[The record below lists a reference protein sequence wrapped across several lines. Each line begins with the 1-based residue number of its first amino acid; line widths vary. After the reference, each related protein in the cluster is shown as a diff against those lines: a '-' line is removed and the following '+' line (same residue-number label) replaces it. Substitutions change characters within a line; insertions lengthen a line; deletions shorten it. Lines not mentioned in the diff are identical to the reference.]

1 MARPDPIPA
10 YEDNYIWLLRD
21 GPATLVVDPGDAA
34 PVIAR
39 LGKTRP
45 TAILITHHHWDHIDG
60 VPELHARW
68 PDVPIFA
75 PDDPRIPI
83 ATQRV
88 SDGDVVEIGPW
99 RFEVIAVPGHTQT
112 QVAYSGE
119 GLVFCGDSMFSLGCG
134 RLFEGTPAQMLD
146 SLDRLAALPGDTLLC
161 CTHEYTAANA
171 RFALAVEPG
180 NTALEQRAAQVAS
193 LRANNAATLPSTIDS
208 ERACNPFLR
217 VDSPEILQSLAK
229 HLGHPPEGRVEAFA
243 ALRSWKDG
251 FR

>member
-10 YEDNYIWLLRD
+10 YEDNYIWLLRH
-21 GPATLVVDPGDAA
+21 GPAVLVVDPGDAA
-34 PVIAR
+34 SVIAR
-39 LGKTRP
+39 LGTTPP

-60 VPELHARW
+60 LPELHARW

-88 SDGDVVEIGPW
+88 SDGDAVEIGPW

-112 QVAYSGE
+112 LVAYHGE
-119 GLVFCGDSMFSLGCG
+119 GLLFCGDSMFSLGCG
-134 RLFEGTPAQMLD
+134 RLFEGTPAQMLA
-146 SLDRLAALPGDTLLC
+146 SLDRLAALPADTLLC

-180 NTALEQRAAQVAS
+180 NATLQRRAIEVVE
-193 LRANNAATLPSTIDS
+193 LRARNLPTLPSTIAS

-217 VDSPEILQSLAK
+217 VDSPEILHALERR
-229 HLGHPPEGRVEAFA
+229 LGHAPDDRVDAFA

>member
-1 MARPDPIPA
+1 MARPEPIPA

-21 GPATLVVDPGDAA
+21 GPATLVVDPGDAE

-39 LGKTRP
+39 LGTTP
-45 TAILITHHHWDHIDG
+45 PSAILITHHHGDHIDG
-60 VPELHARW
+60 LPTLHVRW
-68 PDVPIFA
+68 PEVPIFA

-83 ATQRV
+83 ATRRV
-88 SDGDVVEIGPW
+88 SGGDVLEIGPW

-112 QVAYSGE
+112 QIAYHGA

-134 RLFEGTPAQMLD
+134 RLFEGTPAQMLE
-146 SLDRLAALPGDTLLC
+146 SLDRLATLPGDTLLC

-180 NTALEQRAAQVAS
+180 NAALGQRAAQVAS
-193 LRANNAATLPSTIDS
+193 LRASNAATLPSTLAS

-217 VDSPEILQSLAK
+217 VDSPEILQSLAN
-229 HLGHPPEGRVEAFA
+229 HLGHLPKGRVDAFA

>member
-21 GPATLVVDPGDAA
+21 GPATLVVDPGDAG

-39 LGKTRP
+39 LGATP
-45 TAILITHHHWDHIDG
+45 PSAILITHHHWDHIDG
-60 VPELHARW
+60 LPELHARW
-68 PDVPIFA
+68 PEVPIFA

-83 ATQRV
+83 ATRRV
-88 SDGDVVEIGPW
+88 SDGDVVNIGPW

-112 QVAYSGE
+112 QIAYHGAE
-119 GLVFCGDSMFSLGCG
+119 LVFCGDSMFSLGCG
-134 RLFEGTPAQMLD
+134 RLFEGTPAQMLT
-146 SLDRLAALPGDTLLC
+146 SLDRLATLPGETLLC

-180 NTALEQRAAQVAS
+180 NAALTERASEVAQR
-193 LRANNAATLPSTIDS
+193 RAGNAPTLPSTIAS

-217 VDSPEILQSLAK
+217 VESAEILQSLTQ
-229 HLGHPPEGRVEAFA
+229 HLGHEPNDRIEAFA